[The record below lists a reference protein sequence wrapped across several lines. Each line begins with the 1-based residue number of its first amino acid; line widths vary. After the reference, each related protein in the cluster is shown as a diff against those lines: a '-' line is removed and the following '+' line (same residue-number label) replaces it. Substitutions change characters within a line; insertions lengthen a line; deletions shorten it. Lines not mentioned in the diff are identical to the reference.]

1 MGITVPTL
9 QSGTLTEIIHA
20 NTSASCLA
28 HYKYELLAIIS
39 IIDTENEWEEFHQNA
54 NRGYLSWVVRFHI
67 LPIFSFATLLG
78 FFFFKVSIA

>member
-20 NTSASCLA
+20 NTSVSCLA

-39 IIDTENEWEEFHQNA
+39 IINTENEWEEFHQNA
-54 NRGYLSWVVRFHI
+54 NRDYLSWVVRCHV
-67 LPIFSFATLLG
+67 LSIFSFATLLV
-78 FFFFKVSIA
+78 FFKVSIAL